1 VNGPD
6 FDYLCSA
13 VKERSGIVL
22 TPEKA
27 YLVDNRLAPIARHTE
42 HADVPALLATLR
54 TNKDEELLREV
65 TDALTTNESFFFRDQ
80 KPFDAFRDLMLPH
93 ILEANAGKRSLR
105 IWCAACSSGQEPY
118 SLAMILKDHAAKLAG
133 WKIDI
138 VGTDISHTILDRAK
152 EGAYTQFEVQRGLPA
167 KFLVQYFQK
176 ENDLW
181 MISDELKQMVD
192 YRFFNL
198 LDDPR
203 TLGTFDIVFCR
214 NVLIYFDPETKS
226 KVLDAINKSMVPN
239 GFLILGAAE
248 TIFGLTDAF
257 ATEPDRSGVYR
268 KASGGPSPAAV
279 DATSAATT
287 KPALAA
293 QA

>member
-1 VNGPD
+1 MNGPD
-6 FDYLCSA
+6 FEYLCNT

-27 YLVDNRLAPIARHTE
+27 YLVDNRLAPIARQTD
-42 HADVPALLATLR
+42 HADVPALLATLHAK
-54 TNKDEELLREV
+54 KDEDLLREV

-80 KPFDAFRDLMLPH
+80 KPFDAFRDVMLPH
-93 ILEANAGKRSLR
+93 IFEANANKRSLR

-118 SLAMILKDHAAKLAG
+118 SLAMIVRDQAAKMDG
-133 WKIDI
+133 WNIDI

-167 KFLVQYFQK
+167 KYLVQYFK
-176 ENDLW
+176 KDNDLW
-181 MISDELKQMVD
+181 TIADELKEMVT

-198 LDDPR
+198 LDDPVA
-203 TLGTFDIVFCR
+203 LGNFDIVFCR
-214 NVLIYFDPETKS
+214 NVLIYFDPETKT
-226 KVLDAINKSMVPN
+226 KVLDGIAKSMATS
-239 GFLILGAAE
+239 GFLSLGAAE

-257 ATEPDRSGVYR
+257 TSEPDRSGIYR
-268 KASGGPSPAAV
+268 KAPGEPNPAATDTV
-279 DATSAATT
+279 PATGA
-287 KPALAA
+287 PALAA

>member
-1 VNGPD
+1 MIGPD
-6 FDYLCSA
+6 FDYLCNA

-22 TPEKA
+22 TTEKA
-27 YLVDNRLAPIARHTE
+27 YLVDNRLAPIARRTE
-42 HADVPALLATLR
+42 HTDVAALLATLR
-54 TNKDEELLREV
+54 STRDEDLLREV

-93 ILEANAGKRSLR
+93 VLEANASKRSLR

-118 SLAMILKDHAAKLAG
+118 SLGMILKDHAAKMEG

-138 VGTDISHTILDRAK
+138 IGTDISHTILDRAK

-167 KFLVQYFQK
+167 KYLVQYFKK

-181 MISDELKQMVD
+181 MVSDDLKQMVD

-198 LDDPR
+198 LDDP
-203 TLGTFDIVFCR
+203 TSLGTFDIVFCR

-226 KVLDAINKSMVPN
+226 KVLDGINKSMTPN

-248 TIFGLTDAF
+248 TIFGLSDAF
-257 ATEPDRSGVYR
+257 STEPERSGVYR
-268 KASGGPSPAAV
+268 KASAGSAPAAV
-279 DATSAATT
+279 NKTPAADA
-287 KPALAA
+287 PAVAA

>member
-1 VNGPD
+1 MNGPD
-6 FDYLCSA
+6 FDYLCNA

-22 TPEKA
+22 TTEKA
-27 YLVDNRLAPIARHTE
+27 YLVDNRLAPIARRTE
-42 HADVPALLATLR
+42 HTDVAALLATLR
-54 TNKDEELLREV
+54 STRDEDLLREV

-93 ILEANAGKRSLR
+93 VLEANASKRSLR

-118 SLAMILKDHAAKLAG
+118 SLGMILKDHAAKMEG

-138 VGTDISHTILDRAK
+138 IGTDISHTILDRAK

-167 KFLVQYFQK
+167 KYLVQYFKK

-181 MISDELKQMVD
+181 VISDDLKQMVD

-198 LDDPR
+198 LDDP
-203 TLGTFDIVFCR
+203 TSLGTFDIVFCR

-226 KVLDAINKSMVPN
+226 KVLDGINKSMTPN

-248 TIFGLTDAF
+248 TIFGLTNAITPE
-257 ATEPDRSGVYR
+257 TERSGVYR
-268 KASGGPSPAAV
+268 NGSGGPPPAAAKPTHTA
-279 DATSAATT
+279 DA
-287 KPALAA
+287 PAVAA

>member
-1 VNGPD
+1 MNGPD
-6 FDYLCSA
+6 FEYLCDA

-27 YLVDNRLAPIARHTE
+27 YLVDNRLAPIARSTD

-54 TNKDEELLREV
+54 SKRDEDLLREV

-93 ILEANAGKRSLR
+93 VLTANANKRSLR

-118 SLAMILKDHAAKLAG
+118 SLAMILKDNAAKMAG
-133 WKIDI
+133 WNIDI

-152 EGAYTQFEVQRGLPA
+152 DGAYTQFEVQRGLPA
-167 KFLVQYFQK
+167 KYLVQHFKK

-181 MISDELKQMVD
+181 LIADELKQMVN

-198 LDDPR
+198 LEDPVV
-203 TLGTFDIVFCR
+203 LGTFDIVFCR
-214 NVLIYFDPETKS
+214 NVLIYFDPETKT
-226 KVLDAINKSMVPN
+226 KVLDGISKSMASG
-239 GFLILGAAE
+239 GFLSLGAAE
-248 TIFGLTDAF
+248 TIFGLTNAF
-257 ATEPDRSGVYR
+257 KSEPDRSGVYR
-268 KASGGPSPAAV
+268 KAPSEPNPVAADKV
-279 DATSAATT
+279 RDTSAPT
-287 KPALAA
+287 LAA

>member
-1 VNGPD
+1 MNGPD

-22 TPEKA
+22 TTEKA
-27 YLVDNRLAPIARHTE
+27 YLVDNRLAPIARRTE
-42 HADVPALLATLR
+42 HVDVPALLATLR
-54 TNKDEELLREV
+54 ATQDEDLLREV

-80 KPFDAFRDLMLPH
+80 KPFDAFRDLMLPDV
-93 ILEANAGKRSLR
+93 LEANASKRSLR

-118 SLAMILKDHAAKLAG
+118 SLGMILKDHAAKMEG

-138 VGTDISHTILDRAK
+138 IGTDISHTILDRAK
-152 EGAYTQFEVQRGLPA
+152 EGSYTQFEVQRGLPA
-167 KFLVQYFQK
+167 KYLVQNFQK
-176 ENDLW
+176 DNDLW
-181 MISDELKQMVD
+181 VISDELKQMVT
-192 YRFFNL
+192 YKFFNL
-198 LDDPR
+198 LDAPA
-203 TLGTFDIVFCR
+203 TLGAFDIIFCR

-226 KVLDAINKSMVPN
+226 KVLDGIAKSMVSN

-268 KASGGPSPAAV
+268 KISGEPST
-279 DATSAATT
+279 ATVSAKSAAET
-287 KPALAA
+287 PALAA
-293 QA
+293 QV

>member
-1 VNGPD
+1 MNGPD
-6 FDYLCSA
+6 FDYLCNA

-22 TPEKA
+22 TTEKA
-27 YLVDNRLAPIARHTE
+27 YLVDNRLAPIARRTE
-42 HADVPALLATLR
+42 HTDVAALLATLR
-54 TNKDEELLREV
+54 STRDEDLLREV

-93 ILEANAGKRSLR
+93 VLEANASKRSLR

-118 SLAMILKDHAAKLAG
+118 SLGMILKDHAAKMEG

-138 VGTDISHTILDRAK
+138 IGTDISHTILDRAK

-167 KFLVQYFQK
+167 KYLVQYFKK

-181 MISDELKQMVD
+181 VISDDLKQMVD

-198 LDDPR
+198 LDDP
-203 TLGTFDIVFCR
+203 TSLGTFDIVFCR

-226 KVLDAINKSMVPN
+226 KVLDGINKSMTPN

-248 TIFGLTDAF
+248 TIFGLSDAF
-257 ATEPDRSGVYR
+257 STEPERSGVYR
-268 KASGGPSPAAV
+268 KASAGSAPAAV
-279 DATSAATT
+279 NKTPAADA
-287 KPALAA
+287 PAVAA

>member
-6 FDYLCSA
+6 FDYLCTA

-27 YLVDNRLAPIARHTE
+27 YLVDNRLAPIARSTD

-54 TNKDEELLREV
+54 SKQDENLLREV

-93 ILEANAGKRSLR
+93 VLETNASKRSLR

-118 SLAMILKDHAAKLAG
+118 SLAMILKDHAARMQG
-133 WKIDI
+133 WKVEI

-152 EGAYTQFEVQRGLPA
+152 DGAYTQFEVQRGLPA
-167 KFLVQYFQK
+167 KYLVQHFK
-176 ENDLW
+176 KDNDLW
-181 MISDELKQMVD
+181 LIADELKQMIS

-198 LDDPR
+198 LNDPIA
-203 TLGTFDIVFCR
+203 LGTFDIVFCR
-214 NVLIYFDPETKS
+214 NVLIYFDPETKTN
-226 KVLDAINKSMVPN
+226 VLAGIAKTMAPE
-239 GFLILGAAE
+239 GFLSLGAAE

-257 ATEPDRSGVYR
+257 TSEPTRSGVYR
-268 KASGGPSPAAV
+268 KALAGSNPAAVAKVSPAA
-279 DATSAATT
+279 A
-287 KPALAA
+287 PALAA